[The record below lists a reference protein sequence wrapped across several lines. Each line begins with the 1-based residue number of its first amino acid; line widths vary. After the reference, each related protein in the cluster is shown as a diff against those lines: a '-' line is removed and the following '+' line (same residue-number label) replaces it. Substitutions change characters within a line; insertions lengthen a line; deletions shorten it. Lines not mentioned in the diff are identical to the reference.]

1 MNRII
6 KNSRVE
12 KEKYFDISV
21 DSSMQYLFQTVLV
34 EAYLYTIRLYSW
46 YKHFKQIY
54 ERVWFPRFRD

>member
-34 EAYLYTIRLYSW
+34 EAYLYTIRLYS
-46 YKHFKQIY
+46 
-54 ERVWFPRFRD
+54 

>member
-21 DSSMQYLFQTVLV
+21 DSSMQFLFQTELV
-34 EAYLYTIRLYSW
+34 EAYLYTIRLYS
-46 YKHFKQIY
+46 
-54 ERVWFPRFRD
+54 